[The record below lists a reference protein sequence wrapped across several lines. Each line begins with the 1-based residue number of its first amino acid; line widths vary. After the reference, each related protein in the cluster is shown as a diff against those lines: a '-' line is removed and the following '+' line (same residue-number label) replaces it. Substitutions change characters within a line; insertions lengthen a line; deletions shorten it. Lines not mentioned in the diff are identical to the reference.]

1 MQFLGYLG
9 CYSCSYAVIQR
20 WLLQILSCGF
30 LEVQH
35 LAVLSGFPFLCY
47 IVVICNVA
55 RIIAAETLV
64 GCYANLVDEGTGE
77 LLHITSC
84 CACAGFRK
92 QLEKLV
98 REVMS
103 ALADTFVFDYLH
115 GIGHAIGK
123 SVSSLHDVAGLYCYC
138 TYAWRIYR
146 IGTDCNV
153 VTTLRS
159 RTYR

>member
-9 CYSCSYAVIQR
+9 CDSCSYAVIQC

-35 LAVLSGFPFLCY
+35 LAVLPGSPLLRY

-103 ALADTFVFDYLH
+103 ALADAFVFDYLH
-115 GIGHAIGK
+115 GIGNAIGK
-123 SVSSLHDVAGLYCYC
+123 GVSSLHDIAGLYCYR
-138 TYAWRIYR
+138 TYTWRIYR
-146 IGTDCNV
+146 IGTDCYV
-153 VTTLRS
+153 VASLRS
-159 RTYR
+159 RANR